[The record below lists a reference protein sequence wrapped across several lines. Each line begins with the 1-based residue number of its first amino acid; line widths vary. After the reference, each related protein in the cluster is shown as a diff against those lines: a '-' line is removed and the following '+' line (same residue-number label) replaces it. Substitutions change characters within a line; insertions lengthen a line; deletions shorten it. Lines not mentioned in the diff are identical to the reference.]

1 MSVLFKRDGGS
12 PFPEPIVPPYPSA
25 FGGSGVDSAMRLDT
39 VWACVRLLSDTV
51 SMLPLQALDVKK
63 ESEYPLPW
71 KQWPKLLKDP
81 APGMTM
87 SEWLRQMMISLLLR
101 GNAYARWTGNPREGG
116 QLIPLDPGDVSVR
129 IEDGQVVYRV
139 QGIVTPN
146 VFHMRGYT
154 MPGEVVGLSPISYA
168 STMLQT
174 QMSIDQFARGYFRD
188 APHPA
193 SVVTTDQPINQVQAQ
208 AIKDRIMAAGTSREP
223 LVLGSGIGMKAL
235 SVTPEESQFLET
247 QRVGVQKICRIF
259 GVPPEMVGGS
269 SGNSITYAN
278 ITQRALDFLIYSV
291 QPWLT
296 RFEQS
301 ISQILPDR
309 QHTRFDTKELVR
321 MSPTDMAQVDR
332 WRVAQGIRT
341 INEARSDLGLEPV
354 LWGDE
359 PYLPGMSPAAAGNAV
374 NAEAAGINEE
384 Q

>member
-12 PFPEPIVPPYPSA
+12 PFPEPIVPPYPLA
-25 FGGSGVDSAMRLDT
+25 YGGTSVDAAMRLDT
-39 VWACVRLLSDTV
+39 VWACVRLLSDTI
-51 SMLPLQALDVKK
+51 SMLPLQALDAVND
-63 ESEYPLPW
+63 EEYPLPW
-71 KQWPKLLKDP
+71 AKWPQLLKNP
-81 APGMTM
+81 APNMTM

-101 GNAYARWTGNPREGG
+101 GNAYARWTGNAMKGG
-116 QLIPLDPGDVSVR
+116 QLAPLDPSTVTVKVENGKT
-129 IEDGQVVYRV
+129 VYRV
-139 QGIVTPN
+139 AGVATEN

-154 MPGEVVGLSPISYA
+154 LPGDVVGLSPLSYA

-174 QMSIDQFARGYFRD
+174 QMSVDSFARGYFRD

-193 SVVTTDQPINQVQAQ
+193 AVVTTDQPINQTQAQ
-208 AIKDRIMAAGTSREP
+208 AIKDRIMQAGSSREP
-223 LVLGSGIGMKAL
+223 LVLGSGIVMKAM
-235 SVTPEESQFLET
+235 SITPEESQFLET

-269 SGNSITYAN
+269 SGSSITYAN

-301 ISQILPDR
+301 ISQVLPGR

-332 WRVAQGIRT
+332 WRIDQGIRT
-341 INEARSDLGLEPV
+341 INEARKDMGLLPV
-354 LWGDE
+354 AWGDE

-374 NAEAAGINEE
+374 KAEADVPNEE
-384 Q
+384 I

>member
-1 MSVLFKRDGGS
+1 
-12 PFPEPIVPPYPSA
+12 
-25 FGGSGVDSAMRLDT
+25 
-39 VWACVRLLSDTV
+39 
-51 SMLPLQALDVKK
+51 
-63 ESEYPLPW
+63 
-71 KQWPKLLKDP
+71 
-81 APGMTM
+81 
-87 SEWLRQMMISLLLR
+87 MMISLLLR